1 MLWQDG
7 STGTSFTASQ
17 EGLYFMVATNECGSY
32 ADSVRVTISFCN
44 IIMPTGFTPNGDGI
58 NDVFKV
64 KYPFPVKE
72 FHLTVYNQWGNKVFE
87 TNKINEGWDGTYK
100 GEPSVQSS
108 YVWIIS
114 FVDKNNKAAQLKGI
128 VTLLR

>member
-7 STGTSFTASQ
+7 SKGQSFTVSK
-17 EGLYFMVATNECGSY
+17 EGVYFLVATNECGSY
-32 ADSVRVTISFCN
+32 TDSVTITTSFCN

-64 KYPFPVKE
+64 KYPFPLKE
-72 FHLTVYNQWGNKVFE
+72 FHLVVYNRWGSKVFE
-87 TNKINEGWDGTYK
+87 TNKINEGWDGSFK
-100 GEPSVQSS
+100 GEPCVQGS

-114 FVDKNNKAAQLKGI
+114 FTDISNKPAQLKGI
-128 VTLLR
+128 ITLLR